1 MESKKVLL
9 LATYSISLARKKER
23 EDEALNA
30 NFIRRRWR
38 IEPILFAKFL

>member
-30 NFIRRRWR
+30 NFIFRPESE
-38 IEPILFAKFL
+38 IEGLSGKD